1 MIIDSYENK
10 IKILDEFLQNCVF
23 HGWNIETLEKS
34 AINCGI
40 LANQVS
46 LIFDNGIFDLTEFY
60 ISENNKK
67 TSEKIAKIDE
77 FSKLKIREKIN
88 LILVTRFE
96 IEHENKLQL
105 QALFNFYATFDN
117 IKSFENSLRPISL
130 GFKNCY
136 QIADFMWH
144 EINDKSTDFNFYTKR
159 FTLAKIIFQTTIVFM
174 QDNSENLGK
183 TKNYIAKQIDKVM
196 KFEKCKAKLK
206 NFTKEIILNENNSLK
221 SFKDIIKELP
231 FIRLK
236 Y

>member
-1 MIIDSYENK
+1 MIIDSYQNK
-10 IKILDEFLQNCVF
+10 IKILNEFLRNCAF
-23 HGWNIETLEKS
+23 NGWNLQTLEES
-34 AINCGI
+34 ARNCGI
-40 LANQVS
+40 LENQIP

-67 TSEKIAKIDE
+67 TSEKIAKIE
-77 FSKLKIREKIN
+77 GFSNLKIREKIN

-96 IEHENKLQL
+96 IEYENKLQL

-117 IKSFENSLRPISL
+117 IKSFENSFRPISL
-130 GFKNCY
+130 AFKNCY
-136 QIADFMWH
+136 KIADFMWL

-159 FTLAKIIFQTTIVFM
+159 LTLAKIIFKSTIVFM
-174 QDNSENLGK
+174 KDNTKNLEK

-196 KFEKCKAKLK
+196 QFEKCKAKLK
-206 NFTKEIILNENNSLK
+206 NFTKEIILNEDNSLK
-221 SFKDIIKELP
+221 SFKDIVKELP